1 MTTAPA
7 PAPASK
13 ANNTITKSSVTAT
26 CRVMRAA
33 LLASLAE
40 AKGYVASKHSTL
52 SSVSLT
58 FSDAGVL
65 KLTATDLTRWYFDTL
80 TVDDIRF
87 TDPVTWPSDLHH
99 GTITVACDA
108 KRLHDVVK
116 AMDADETVL
125 TLKGTLTKTVTTIG
139 DKSRVDHESL
149 VQVVSSTGE
158 YNIKGGD
165 ATIFPQTPHFPSQWA
180 TYDASALRNA
190 LDIAKPFVSKDLTR
204 VHLCAALVE
213 IAPDKI
219 SVISTDGHR
228 LAKIVREATHVV
240 VAPTKFLIHLDAIG
254 DLLDRCKAVL
264 PRKGV
269 LVRPGPATGIEIGLQ
284 GNSVF
289 WKGEGARFYAVQHE
303 VSADSY
309 PRYEQIIPR
318 TFYRGV
324 TVERAPFIAAMK
336 RLTVVA
342 SQKTYGCALHLPES
356 SAAPPH
362 SFLVETDNGDG
373 QTAKEKVVCKP
384 DAFAG
389 MSLVIG
395 VKLTYLVEAL
405 DSFTCKT
412 IWLGF
417 NGELDPIGVR
427 ANAADADIIVVMP
440 MRV

>member
-7 PAPASK
+7 STSK
-13 ANNTITKSSVTAT
+13 TPKDNTITKSSVTAT
-26 CRVMRAA
+26 CCVMRAA

-40 AKGYVASKHSTL
+40 AKGYVASKNALL
-52 SSVSLT
+52 SSVCLS
-58 FSDAGVL
+58 FSEAGVL
-65 KLTATDLTRWYFDTL
+65 KLTATDITRWYFDTL
-80 TVDDIRF
+80 TIDDIRF

-158 YNIKGGD
+158 YNIKGPD
-165 ATIFPQTPHFPSQWA
+165 STLFLKTPHFPSQWA
-180 TYDASALRNA
+180 TYDANALRSA

-228 LAKIVREATHVV
+228 LAKIVRPATHVV
-240 VAPTKFLIHLDAIG
+240 VAPSKFLVHLEAIG
-254 DLLDRCKAVL
+254 DLLDRCKAIT
-264 PRKGV
+264 KAGKYTS
-269 LVRPGPATGIEIGLQ
+269 GGIEIGLQ
-284 GNSVF
+284 GDSVF

-303 VSADSY
+303 VGADRF
-309 PRYEQIIPR
+309 PPYEQVIPR
-318 TFYRGV
+318 TFVRGV
-324 TVERAPFIAAMK
+324 TVERAPFLAAMK
-336 RLTVVA
+336 RLMLVA
-342 SQKTYGCALHLPES
+342 HQRTYGGAFRLPAS
-356 SAAPPH
+356 SATPPH
-362 SFLVETDNGDG
+362 IFLVETDNGDG
-373 QTAKEKVVCKP
+373 QTAKEKVAFKP
-384 DAFAG
+384 DTFAG
-389 MSLVIG
+389 MSLAIG
-395 VKLTYLVEAL
+395 VGLKYLIEAL
-405 DSFTCKT
+405 DSFTGKT

-427 ANAADADIIVVMP
+427 ANATDADIIVIMP
-440 MRV
+440 IRL

>member
-1 MTTAPA
+1 MTTVPA
-7 PAPASK
+7 PNAPK
-13 ANNTITKSSVTAT
+13 DNTITKSSVTAT
-26 CRVMRAA
+26 CLVMRAA

-40 AKGYVASKHSTL
+40 AKGYVASKHPYL

-80 TVDDIRF
+80 TVDDVVVGDAAVR
-87 TDPVTWPSDLHH
+87 DS
-99 GTITVACDA
+99 TITVACDA

-125 TLKGTLTKTVTTIG
+125 TLKGTLTTIVGSKTG
-139 DKSRVDHESL
+139 PRVDHESL

-158 YNIKGGD
+158 YNIKGPD
-165 ATIFPQTPHFPSQWA
+165 STIFPQTPHFPSQWA

-240 VAPTKFLIHLDAIG
+240 VAPTKFLIHLEAIG
-254 DLLDRCKAVL
+254 DLLDRCKAIAKA
-264 PRKGV
+264 RNQTG
-269 LVRPGPATGIEIGLQ
+269 AGIEIGLQ

-303 VSADSY
+303 LGADRF
-309 PRYEQIIPR
+309 PPYEQIIPR

-342 SQKTYGCALHLPES
+342 SQKTYGCVFRLPAS

-362 SFLVETDNGDG
+362 IFLVETDNGDG
-373 QTAKEKVVCKP
+373 QTAKEKVACKP

-395 VKLTYLVEAL
+395 VKLTYLIEAL

-427 ANAADADIIVVMP
+427 ANAADADIVVVMP